1 MRTAAAAI
9 CLGIAFQFCGGFVFA
24 QTLKTGEDCGSLD
37 NAFGPFDYR
46 DPRNVDRLKDVNG
59 NHMHRVLNG
68 MAATSNSWLA
78 INNIDYMLRAFPNHA
93 PVLRLMSEYFLKGGK
108 KGEHRSAECYFER
121 AVRFTP
127 DDGTVRMLLGVYL
140 VRKGDA
146 QAAREQL
153 EQAYELLPDS
163 ADAAYN
169 LGLLNYRE
177 KKYEQAKENAVKA
190 YSLGYP
196 LPALRDNLR
205 KLGYW
210 DAAADAIVAAANAP
224 KPAAMPNP
232 STDSPPP
239 N

>member
-1 MRTAAAAI
+1 
-9 CLGIAFQFCGGFVFA
+9 
-24 QTLKTGEDCGSLD
+24 
-37 NAFGPFDYR
+37 
-46 DPRNVDRLKDVNG
+46 
-59 NHMHRVLNG
+59 
-68 MAATSNSWLA
+68 
-78 INNIDYMLRAFPNHA
+78 MLRAFPNHA